1 MAVDRIRYI
10 KEKYSVLEYARDV
23 LGLPVRNSGDRT
35 ISLAPDSHNP
45 TALVI
50 YEDYWRDFKTGA
62 GGDVIDLCAE
72 ARHNSDR
79 GAAIREL
86 AGDYGL
92 DYHWQEYTVNLNNK
106 MAYFHDQLRPE
117 DKEYLAKRGITQAT
131 ADRLRLGYDEEEDRL
146 TIPYY
151 KNGYVAYYIARDR
164 SGKEGVSKY
173 KKQKLDGYNENIP
186 WGLHTLMP
194 KRREEIQAEIQEKL
208 KTLPEEEGMK
218 INIESLEKT
227 LIIAEGA
234 FDAMSFEQEG
244 FRVLSPISGYF
255 NDSAKRQVIN
265 IAQGHDTVF
274 ICFDNDQA
282 GTRFQV
288 TMAQLFFK
296 HRIHFVCGY
305 LPKGVKDVS
314 EYYEAGGNLFEL
326 VNGAQSGIKELAARM
341 TDRDEFKKF
350 VYDAAR
356 FVEEPELEELFTGT
370 GDTFPQEWLK
380 SVKKRALRAPL
391 EIMIVQ
397 EVLKK
402 HKLKHFE
409 GLGFYEY
416 SHGVWL
422 RRLDNLIRS
431 YVAKA
436 LGYHA
441 TGAKL
446 DTILKFLK
454 AETTTEEKLN
464 RQAVFNFRNGILDLE
479 TGEFK
484 DHNEVYL
491 SSVQVPYDYDPSAQ
505 CSKWL
510 KFVSEVMANRKPSM
524 MLLQEAAGYVL
535 FNDCSLQKCFF
546 LIGDGAN
553 GKSVTLNVLAEL
565 FGKDNVST
573 VEMSALTEPF
583 QRIALLTSYINIS
596 TETSSDVKGAESIFK
611 QVVVGDK
618 ISACYKN
625 KDFINDNP
633 RCKMF
638 CACNEF
644 IKSRDTTTGFL
655 RRICFIDFPCKFEGK
670 NADPDLEKKLI
681 TELSG
686 IFNWCYEGYK
696 RLKQNRKFTETPEQ
710 SQIMSDFIDQS
721 NPVAVFI
728 REELASELG
737 EFERKD
743 LYVRYV
749 NWTKAAGHET
759 LSRTKFT
766 RKFKDT
772 LKQIRPDVV
781 EKKTA
786 YGRYFIFS
794 VNNEPEAET
803 PHLWD
808 IAGNDE

>member
-1 MAVDRIRYI
+1 MRI
-10 KEKYSVLEYARDV
+10 
-23 LGLPVRNSGDRT
+23 
-35 ISLAPDSHNP
+35 
-45 TALVI
+45 
-50 YEDYWRDFKTGA
+50 
-62 GGDVIDLCAE
+62 
-72 ARHNSDR
+72 
-79 GAAIREL
+79 
-86 AGDYGL
+86 
-92 DYHWQEYTVNLNNK
+92 
-106 MAYFHDQLRPE
+106 
-117 DKEYLAKRGITQAT
+117 
-131 ADRLRLGYDEEEDRL
+131 GYDEEEQRL

-151 KNGYVAYYIARDR
+151 KNGYVAYYIGRDR
-164 SGKEGVSKY
+164 SGDPKASKY
-173 KKQKLDGYNENIP
+173 RKQKLDGYNENVP
-186 WGLHTLMP
+186 WGLHTLEP
-194 KRREEIQAEIQEKL
+194 KRRKEIQAEIAKKL
-208 KTLPEEEGMK
+208 ETLPEEEGIK
-218 INIESLEKT
+218 INPESLETT

-255 NDSAKRQVIN
+255 NESIRRQVVN
-265 IAQGHDTVF
+265 IAQGHDKVF
-274 ICFDNDQA
+274 ICFDNDNA
-282 GTRFQV
+282 GSKFQLQ
-288 TMAQLFFK
+288 MAQLFFK
-296 HRIHFVCGY
+296 NRIHFVCGH
-305 LPKGVKDVS
+305 LPEGVKDVS

-326 VNGAQSGIKELAARM
+326 VNGATSGIAELASHM

-356 FVEEPELEELFTGT
+356 FVDEPELEELFAGVEKI
-370 GDTFPQEWLK
+370 FPPTWLK
-380 SVKKRALRAPL
+380 SVRKKALRAPL
-391 EIMIVQ
+391 EKMIVR
-397 EVLKK
+397 EVLDN

-416 SHGVWL
+416 AHGVWT
-422 RRLDNLIRS
+422 RRVDNLIKS
-431 YVAKA
+431 YIAKS
-436 LGYHA
+436 LGYYA
-441 TGAKL
+441 SGAKL
-446 DTILKFLK
+446 DTILKYLK

-464 RQAVFNFRNGILDLE
+464 RQPIFNFRNGILDLE

-484 DHNEVYL
+484 EHNEVYL
-491 SSVQVPYDYDPSAQ
+491 SSVQVPYDYDPSAH
-505 CSKWL
+505 CLKWQ
-510 KFVSEVMANRKPSM
+510 KFIREVMAARKLSM
-524 MLLQEAAGYVL
+524 LLLQEAAGYVL

-553 GKSVTLNVLAEL
+553 GKSVTLNVLAEV

-596 TETSSDVKGAESIFK
+596 TETSTDVKGAESVFK

-625 KDFINDNP
+625 KDFITDNP

-655 RRICFIDFPCKFEGK
+655 RRICFIDFPCKFIGEK
-670 NADPDLEKKLI
+670 ADPDLEKKLA

-710 SQIMSDFIDQS
+710 AQIMADFVDQS

-728 REELASELG
+728 REELANEVGEL
-737 EFERKD
+737 ERKD

-749 NWTKAAGHET
+749 SWTKAAGHET

-766 RKFKDT
+766 RKFRDT

-781 EKKTA
+781 EKRTI
-786 YGRYFIFS
+786 YGRYFVFTLPTAP
-794 VNNEPEAET
+794 EPEIKAADV
-803 PHLWD
+803 PDLWD
-808 IAGNDE
+808 IAGDGPDFDDE